1 MFWTESVPST
11 PSWKGGLSIIIRPAA
26 GLLADTARSSP
37 AGRPALDWEALVKRG
52 RPRSPSSRRPGV
64 QLKLIGF
71 CPRNLSGARGPSPP
85 APPEAE
91 AYLVIRPRE
100 KSAGDQSLGGW
111 CILILP
117 RQGTLKRFKCAFEG
131 FEGTLSK
138 EYSQCPCSSNCNL
151 RVLRVDGPRNIHS
164 APAHRTVI

>member
-1 MFWTESVPST
+1 M
-11 PSWKGGLSIIIRPAA
+11 
-26 GLLADTARSSP
+26 
-37 AGRPALDWEALVKRG
+37 
-52 RPRSPSSRRPGV
+52 
-64 QLKLIGF
+64 GF
-71 CPRNLSGARGPSPP
+71 DAPVNRLHDQSLQHPPHPP

-138 EYSQCPCSSNCNL
+138 EY
-151 RVLRVDGPRNIHS
+151 
-164 APAHRTVI
+164 

>member
-1 MFWTESVPST
+1 MCFGRKVCP
-11 PSWKGGLSIIIRPAA
+11 PPLLGRGGLSIIIRPAA

-117 RQGTLKRFKCAFEG
+117 RQGTLKRFECAFEG
-131 FEGTLSK
+131 FEGTRAK
-138 EYSQCPCSSNCNL
+138 EYSECPRSSNCKGIH
-151 RVLRVDGPRNIHS
+151 REGGQPTPRHHPTAS
-164 APAHRTVI
+164 PRM

>member
-100 KSAGDQSLGGW
+100 KSAGDQSLGGMVH
-111 CILILP
+111 P
-117 RQGTLKRFKCAFEG
+117 D
-131 FEGTLSK
+131 
-138 EYSQCPCSSNCNL
+138 P
-151 RVLRVDGPRNIHS
+151 P
-164 APAHRTVI
+164 